1 MNGEATEYLKF
12 GPDQVVDAIRKAEM
26 VFVDSFHGAV
36 FSILFHKQFV
46 VFNRSEK
53 GQTMN
58 SRLETLLKR
67 FGLKNRI
74 FNDNNV
80 EELRQPI
87 DYQYIDQIIE
97 KEKVRVH
104 DFLDSAM
111 KEISVLPKEIEREKS
126 IFKSVD
132 PKNAVVVQ
140 RAVRSVQRNVLPCS
154 RMEKDSY
161 IR

>member
-74 FNDNNV
+74 FNVNNV

-87 DYQYIDQIIE
+87 DYQYIDQI
-97 KEKVRVH
+97 
-104 DFLDSAM
+104 
-111 KEISVLPKEIEREKS
+111 
-126 IFKSVD
+126 
-132 PKNAVVVQ
+132 
-140 RAVRSVQRNVLPCS
+140 
-154 RMEKDSY
+154 Y
-161 IR
+161 